1 MMAENPRKVFISY
14 SWAVQQRVIE
24 LAERLIANGIDVV
37 LDVWDLKPGHDK
49 YAFMEQSVNDPSV
62 DKVLIICDKT
72 YTEKADAR
80 QGGVG
85 DETVIISPEV
95 YGKMDQEKFIPIAFE
110 ADEDGKAYI
119 PHYLKSRIYFDL
131 ITENDRYEAE
141 YEKLLRNIYEK
152 PMYRKPALGKK
163 PEWLENDVVDLSAI
177 RDIIKQIKGNKS
189 SDPGKVS
196 FLLRKA
202 SDLIVET
209 AKMFVLPDNKP
220 EDEGLLIAIDQ
231 TIGFRNIF
239 VSFLESLLYA
249 DLPFAANL
257 APLFERLYNELHT
270 VQQSSEKGTVCMDLY
285 KFLIWELFI
294 CMTAVLLHYEKY
306 ADLHDMLEH
315 TYFLKRDIYNR
326 YIEPKRYNQ
335 FESYSRIIEEQ
346 CKPKSSEPRRL
357 TMQGD
362 ILVHREF
369 KPLLT
374 KESLSNADL
383 VLYQLGQIF
392 LPEGSPPIYWF
403 PTTYIYLEGV
413 QDLWIRLKSKEF
425 CNKVFPLFG
434 VDSIANLCEKVKLS
448 INDSRMRY
456 SNSFDY
462 APGILNWIQLNEI
475 GLLP

>member
-1 MMAENPRKVFISY
+1 M
-14 SWAVQQRVIE
+14 
-24 LAERLIANGIDVV
+24 
-37 LDVWDLKPGHDK
+37 
-49 YAFMEQSVNDPSV
+49 
-62 DKVLIICDKT
+62 
-72 YTEKADAR
+72 
-80 QGGVG
+80 
-85 DETVIISPEV
+85 
-95 YGKMDQEKFIPIAFE
+95 
-110 ADEDGKAYI
+110 
-119 PHYLKSRIYFDL
+119 
-131 ITENDRYEAE
+131 
-141 YEKLLRNIYEK
+141 
-152 PMYRKPALGKK
+152 
-163 PEWLENDVVDLSAI
+163 
-177 RDIIKQIKGNKS
+177 
-189 SDPGKVS
+189 S

-239 VSFLESLLYA
+239 VSFLESLLYT

-257 APLFERLYNELHT
+257 APLFERLYNELHI
-270 VQQSSEKGTVCMDLY
+270 VQQSDAKGTVCMDLY
-285 KFLIWELFI
+285 EFLIWELFI
-294 CMTAVLLHYEKY
+294 CTTAVLLHYEKY

-326 YIEPKRYNQ
+326 CIEPKRYNQ
-335 FESYSRIIEEQ
+335 FEAYSRIIEEQ
-346 CKPKSSEPRRL
+346 CKPKSSTPRQL

-392 LPEGSPPIYWF
+392 LPENSPSICWF
-403 PTTYIYLEGV
+403 PTTYVYHEGV

-425 CNKVFPLFG
+425 CNKIFPLFG
-434 VDSIANLCEKVKLS
+434 ADSIANLCEKVKQS

-456 SNSFDY
+456 NNCFDC
-462 APGILNWIQLNEI
+462 APGILNWIQPDEI
-475 GLLP
+475 GILP